1 MLEIV
6 DIKKIIYK
14 LDDITKIFSKYINNF
29 DILKNIENNPYT
41 KYFILFKDN
50 IIIGMINFDV
60 IYDRC
65 ELININVIDNEQGN
79 GYGNKLLEFML
90 KYNKNILNYSLEVRI
105 DNFKAISLYKKYGF
119 EIVAVRKKYYNGID
133 GYLMIKEFK

>member
-1 MLEIV
+1 
-6 DIKKIIYK
+6 
-14 LDDITKIFSKYINNF
+14 
-29 DILKNIENNPYT
+29 
-41 KYFILFKDN
+41 
-50 IIIGMINFDV
+50 MINFDV